1 MERRNYK
8 IYAVDFDGTL
18 CENEWP
24 GIGKPNYTLIQIL
37 KALRENGN
45 KIILWTCRTTDRLNE
60 AVAWCKEQGLEFDA
74 VNENLPEII
83 GQFGT
88 ESRKVFADVYV
99 DDKVI
104 SPDLKF
110 FRRCGNDSQ

>member
-1 MERRNYK
+1 MEKRNYT
-8 IYAVDFDGTL
+8 IYAIDFDGTL
-18 CENEWP
+18 CEDAWP
-24 GIGKPNYTLIQIL
+24 DIGKPNYILIQIL
-37 KALRENGN
+37 KALREKGD
-45 KIILWTCRTTDRLNE
+45 KFILWTCRTANRLDE
-60 AVAWCKEQGLEFDA
+60 AIAWCKEQGLEFDA

-104 SPDLKF
+104 SPNLKF
-110 FRRCGNDSQ
+110 SEVW

>member
-1 MERRNYK
+1 MEKRNYT
-8 IYAVDFDGTL
+8 IYAIDFDGTL
-18 CENEWP
+18 CEDAWP
-24 GIGKPNYTLIQIL
+24 DIGKPNYMLIQIL
-37 KALRENGN
+37 KALREKGD
-45 KIILWTCRTTDRLNE
+45 KFILWTCRTANRLDE
-60 AVAWCKEQGLEFDA
+60 AIAWCKEQGLEFDA

-104 SPDLKF
+104 NPNLKF
-110 FRRCGNDSQ
+110 SEVW

>member
-1 MERRNYK
+1 MEKRNYT
-8 IYAVDFDGTL
+8 IYAIDFDGTL
-18 CENEWP
+18 CENAWP
-24 GIGKPNYTLIQIL
+24 DIGKPNYMLIQIL
-37 KALRENGN
+37 KALREKGD
-45 KIILWTCRTTDRLNE
+45 KIILWTCRTADRLDE
-60 AVAWCKEQGLEFDA
+60 AIAWCKEQDLEFDA

-104 SPDLKF
+104 SPNLKF
-110 FRRCGNDSQ
+110 SEVW

>member
-1 MERRNYK
+1 MEKRNYT

-18 CENEWP
+18 CEDAWP
-24 GIGKPNYTLIQIL
+24 DIGKPNYMLIQIL
-37 KALRENGN
+37 KALRKKGD
-45 KIILWTCRTTDRLNE
+45 KVILWTCRMDDRLDE
-60 AVAWCKEQGLEFDA
+60 AIAWCKEQDLEFDT

-88 ESRKVFADVYV
+88 ESRKVFADVYI

-104 SPDLKF
+104 SPNLKF
-110 FRRCGNDSQ
+110 SEVW